1 MEMMV
6 VIPIEAYN
14 AMLVKCDSTRAEY
27 ALLKNGV
34 VTRNR
39 EGNEEEC
46 GWRPAQPCRCCSS
59 APRPSRRSAE
69 TGLSTT
75 GVPSRGGP
83 AARSCPW
90 PRSCQRPFLP
100 AVLSCQMFV
109 WCTVGRT

>member
-39 EGNEEEC
+39 EGNEEVEILC
-46 GWRPAQPCRCCSS
+46 DAAGAKRMMEFA
-59 APRPSRRSAE
+59 A
-69 TGLSTT
+69 TG
-75 GVPSRGGP
+75 
-83 AARSCPW
+83 CPEII
-90 PRSCQRPFLP
+90 PFIRMSNP
-100 AVLSCQMFV
+100 P
-109 WCTVGRT
+109 G